1 MLDSNAAM
9 IAEDEYELEPNT
21 SRIYKTIEAASNN
34 KSNRQLDYSDFGRV
48 RKSKGF
54 EQFPHFV
61 QPKLYF
67 LRDSYK
73 RRQSQSP
80 TYNSGENVVQKQTG
94 EGS

>member
-1 MLDSNAAM
+1 MLDSNHAM

-21 SRIYKTIEAASNN
+21 SRIYRTIESKVPSNN
-34 KSNRQLDYSDFGRV
+34 KTGIMLDYSDFGRV

-67 LRDSYK
+67 LRESYK
-73 RRQSQSP
+73 R
-80 TYNSGENVVQKQTG
+80 G
-94 EGS
+94 